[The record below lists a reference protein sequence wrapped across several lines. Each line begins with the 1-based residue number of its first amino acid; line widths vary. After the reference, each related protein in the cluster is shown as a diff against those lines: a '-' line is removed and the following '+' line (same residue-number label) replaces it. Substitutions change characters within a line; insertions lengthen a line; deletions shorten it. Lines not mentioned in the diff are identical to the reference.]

1 MKNSRDK
8 VSVARNKADG
18 QGTWEG
24 EKGVRI
30 NGGSL

>member
-18 QGTWEG
+18 QGTRKG
-24 EKGVRI
+24 EKGIRI